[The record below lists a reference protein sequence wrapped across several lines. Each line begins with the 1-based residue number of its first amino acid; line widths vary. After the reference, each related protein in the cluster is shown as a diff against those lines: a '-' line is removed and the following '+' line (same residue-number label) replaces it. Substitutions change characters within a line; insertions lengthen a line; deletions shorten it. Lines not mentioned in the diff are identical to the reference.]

1 MVGIMKIKKCI
12 HSWTIG
18 TTTWIKNK
26 PKIKTE
32 CIICN
37 ETIIVDFKDEYTSE
51 KEKVENDRSFG
62 RPKSFS

>member
-12 HSWTIG
+12 HRWTIG
-18 TTTWIKNK
+18 TTTWVKNK

-32 CIICN
+32 CNICN
-37 ETIIVDFKDEYTSE
+37 ETIIVDFEDKYINE
-51 KEKVENDRSFG
+51 KEKIENDRSLV